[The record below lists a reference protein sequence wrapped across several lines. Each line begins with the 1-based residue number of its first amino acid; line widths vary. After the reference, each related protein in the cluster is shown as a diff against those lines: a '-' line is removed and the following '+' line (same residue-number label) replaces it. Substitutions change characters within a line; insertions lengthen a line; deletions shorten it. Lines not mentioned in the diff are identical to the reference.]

1 VVATGGGALVDVENY
16 AALQRCGLIVCL
28 VARPEV
34 IASRIA
40 SGTKTRPMLIQGAVP
55 LMQQITE
62 LMEAR
67 REVYARA
74 SIVVDTSERSID
86 QVVDAILEEIAESYR
101 ERWTASP

>member
-1 VVATGGGALVDVENY
+1 
-16 AALQRCGLIVCL
+16 
-28 VARPEV
+28 
-34 IASRIA
+34 
-40 SGTKTRPMLIQGAVP
+40 
-55 LMQQITE
+55 MQQITE